1 MASARNRSF
10 EGIENFRDFGDY
22 GSRFGGRVVASRLFR
37 SGHFAKATAADLATI
52 EGLQVA
58 LIADLRRPTERAN
71 DPAARLALFTGQVID
86 NNIRDMAEGPHI
98 AFMRQTDMSVPS
110 IRRYLTDYYS
120 RAPFEARY
128 RDLFARYFQ
137 ALAGLDGAAWVH
149 CTAGKDRTGIL
160 VALTHDVLG
169 VAESDLAADFLLT
182 NEVMEVERRLPA
194 YGPKLEKMIGR
205 VPSEAAI
212 RCFLGVEWEHLAATF
227 VAIRTQCGSTEE
239 YVVKYLGVEA
249 GAVAAMRERLLR

>member
-1 MASARNRSF
+1 MSARSHSF

-22 GSRFGGRVVASRLFR
+22 GSRLGGRVVASRLFR
-37 SGHFAKATAADLATI
+37 SGHFAKATPADLTRL
-52 EGLQVA
+52 ERLRVT
-58 LIADLRRPTERAN
+58 LITDLRRPTERAN
-71 DPAARLALFTGQVID
+71 DRVPRLAGFTGDVID
-86 NNIRDMAEGPHI
+86 NDIGDLAEGPHV
-98 AFMRQTDMSVPS
+98 AFMRQTDMSIPS

-128 RDLFARYFQ
+128 RDLFARYFR
-137 ALAGLDGAAWVH
+137 AMATLEGAAWVH

-169 VAESDLAADFLLT
+169 VAESDVAADFLLT

-194 YGPKLEKMIGR
+194 YGPRLEKLIGR

-212 RCFLGVEWEHLAATF
+212 RCFLGVEWEHLEATF
-227 VAIRTQCGSTEE
+227 AAIRAECGSTEE
-239 YVVKYLGVEA
+239 YVAKYLGIGPRA
-249 GAVAAMRERLLR
+249 LDAIRDRLLR